1 MSKNKKD
8 LIEITRNLKIINLEL
23 DKNKSYFLKV
33 K

>member
-8 LIEITRNLKIINLEL
+8 LIEITRNLKIINSEL